1 MDNAG
6 KQHIKIIASNSL
18 DEHLIRSLIY
28 EQKAPIDSFGVGEKL
43 ITSADCPVLGG
54 VYKLTSLNRSN
65 IWEASMDDEWTPRM
79 KCSDS
84 LEKAII
90 PGKKMV
96 YRMYDEEGK
105 ASTDIIAMDDEVI
118 EPGKKITVYTT
129 DLTDATKEYK
139 ITPANFK
146 PLLVPFI
153 MNGKV
158 VYKFPSVREIA
169 DYVKDQLENKTWESE
184 LRSSN
189 PHIHYVD
196 MTEKVAKT
204 RQELYHKLHELV

>member
-1 MDNAG
+1 
-6 KQHIKIIASNSL
+6 
-18 DEHLIRSLIY
+18 
-28 EQKAPIDSFGVGEKL
+28 
-43 ITSADCPVLGG
+43 
-54 VYKLTSLNRSN
+54 
-65 IWEASMDDEWTPRM
+65 
-79 KCSDS
+79 
-84 LEKAII
+84 
-90 PGKKMV
+90 
-96 YRMYDEEGK
+96 
-105 ASTDIIAMDDEVI
+105 
-118 EPGKKITVYTT
+118 
-129 DLTDATKEYK
+129 
-139 ITPANFK
+139 
-146 PLLVPFI
+146 